1 MTGVDGPS
9 GFVAGDQH
17 DSGASDIIAF
27 VLMFAIIILGVGI
40 VSLGAFGDLAEFS
53 DREQVE
59 SGERGLAAAAS
70 TLDSLHRQDDTRR
83 TFNIAPGEGTV
94 FLNSS
99 TINVNV
105 TNSKYER
112 LNMTVQT
119 NSLEHLFRRS
129 PNDVTLAYE
138 SGAVFRSPGVRARYP
153 PSLECVPD
161 ETAIVSLVNLTGAN
175 FNNFNI
181 GGGESSP
188 PPLNPRALPGESPV
202 ADLGQTLIF
211 SAELQ
216 DRQREVA
223 TFSDESIRLN
233 VSASANPQQWESYL
247 DDQGWNE
254 IDDFVWQC
262 NNVDRALVRITTI
275 ELSL

>member
-83 TFNIAPGEGTV
+83 KFNIAPGEGTV

-105 TNSKYER
+105 TDSKYER
-112 LNMTVQT
+112 FNMTVQT

-161 ETAIVSLVNLTGAN
+161 ETAIVSLVNLTEA
-175 FNNFNI
+175 NFNI

-188 PPLNPRALPGESPV
+188 PPLNPRGLPGESPV

-216 DRQREVA
+216 NRQREVA

-247 DDQGWNE
+247 DDQGWDE
-254 IDDFVWQC
+254 VDDFLWEC
-262 NNVDRALVRITTI
+262 KDVDRALVRVTTI

>member
-83 TFNIAPGEGTV
+83 KFNIAPGEGTV

-105 TNSKYER
+105 TDSKYER
-112 LNMTVQT
+112 FNMTVQT

-175 FNNFNI
+175 FNI

-223 TFSDESIRLN
+223 KFSDESIRLN

-247 DDQGWNE
+247 DDQGWDE
-254 IDDFVWQC
+254 VDDFLWEC
-262 NNVDRALVRITTI
+262 KDVDRALVRVTTI

>member
-83 TFNIAPGEGTV
+83 KFNIAPGEGTV

-105 TNSKYER
+105 TDSKYER

-175 FNNFNI
+175 FNI

-188 PPLNPRALPGESPV
+188 PPLNPRGLPGESPV

-223 TFSDESIRLN
+223 KFSDESIRLN

-247 DDQGWNE
+247 DDQGWDE
-254 IDDFVWQC
+254 VDDFLWEC
-262 NNVDRALVRITTI
+262 KDVDRALVRVTTI

>member
-83 TFNIAPGEGTV
+83 KFNIAPGEGTV

-105 TNSKYER
+105 TDSKYER
-112 LNMTVQT
+112 FNMTVQT

-161 ETAIVSLVNLTGAN
+161 ETAIVSLVRLTGD
-175 FNNFNI
+175 NFNI

-188 PPLNPRALPGESPV
+188 PPLNPRGLPGESPV

-216 DRQREVA
+216 DRHREVA
-223 TFSDESIRLN
+223 KFSDDESIRLN

-247 DDQGWNE
+247 DDQGWDE
-254 IDDFVWQC
+254 VDDFLWEC
-262 NNVDRALVRITTI
+262 KDVDRALVRVTTI

>member
-83 TFNIAPGEGTV
+83 KFNIAPGEGTV

-99 TINVNV
+99 IINVSV
-105 TNSKYER
+105 TDSKYER
-112 LNMTVQT
+112 LNTTVQT

-153 PSLECVPD
+153 PSLECVPG
-161 ETAIVSLVNLTGAN
+161 ETAIVSLVRLTGD
-175 FNNFNI
+175 NFNI

-188 PPLNPRALPGESPV
+188 PPLNPRGLPGESPV

-216 DRQREVA
+216 NRQREVA

-247 DDQGWNE
+247 DDQGWDE

-262 NNVDRALVRITTI
+262 KDVDRALVRVTTI

>member
-105 TNSKYER
+105 TDSKYER
-112 LNMTVQT
+112 LNMTVDT

-161 ETAIVSLVNLTGAN
+161 ETAIVSLVRLTGD
-175 FNNFNI
+175 NFNI

-188 PPLNPRALPGESPV
+188 PPLNPRGLPGESPV

-216 DRQREVA
+216 NRQREVA

-247 DDQGWNE
+247 DDQGWDE
-254 IDDFVWQC
+254 VDDFLWEC
-262 NNVDRALVRITTI
+262 KDVDRALVRVTTI

>member
-83 TFNIAPGEGTV
+83 KFNIAPGEGTV

-99 TINVNV
+99 AINVNV
-105 TNSKYER
+105 TDSKYER
-112 LNMTVQT
+112 FNMTVDT

-161 ETAIVSLVNLTGAN
+161 ETAIVSLVRLTGD
-175 FNNFNI
+175 NFNI

-188 PPLNPRALPGESPV
+188 PPLNPRGLPGESPV

-216 DRQREVA
+216 DRHREVA
-223 TFSDESIRLN
+223 KFSDDESIRLN

-247 DDQGWNE
+247 DDQGWDE
-254 IDDFVWQC
+254 VDDFLWEC
-262 NNVDRALVRITTI
+262 KDVDRALVRVTTI

>member
-83 TFNIAPGEGTV
+83 KFNIAPGEGTV

-99 TINVNV
+99 IINVSV
-105 TNSKYER
+105 TGSKYER
-112 LNMTVQT
+112 LNTMVQT

-175 FNNFNI
+175 FNI

-188 PPLNPRALPGESPV
+188 PPLNPRGLPGESPV

-216 DRQREVA
+216 NRQREVA

-247 DDQGWNE
+247 DDQGWDE
-254 IDDFVWQC
+254 VDDFLWEC
-262 NNVDRALVRITTI
+262 KDVDRALVRVTII

>member
-27 VLMFAIIILGVGI
+27 VLMFAIIILGIGI

-83 TFNIAPGEGTV
+83 KFNIAPGEGTV

-105 TNSKYER
+105 TDSKYER
-112 LNMTVQT
+112 FNMTVQT

-161 ETAIVSLVNLTGAN
+161 ETAIVSLVRLTGD
-175 FNNFNI
+175 NFNI

-188 PPLNPRALPGESPV
+188 PPLNPRGLPGESPV

-216 DRQREVA
+216 DRHREVA
-223 TFSDESIRLN
+223 KFSDDESIRLN

-247 DDQGWNE
+247 DDQDWNE

-262 NNVDRALVRITTI
+262 KDVDRALVRVTTI

>member
-99 TINVNV
+99 IINVNV
-105 TNSKYER
+105 TDSTYER
-112 LNMTVQT
+112 LNTTVQT
-119 NSLEHLFRRS
+119 NSLEHLFDRS

-161 ETAIVSLVNLTGAN
+161 ETAIVSLVRLTGD
-175 FNNFNI
+175 NFNI

-188 PPLNPRALPGESPV
+188 PPLNPRGLPGESPV

-223 TFSDESIRLN
+223 KFSDESIRLN

-247 DDQGWNE
+247 DDQGWDE
-254 IDDFVWQC
+254 VDDFLWEC
-262 NNVDRALVRITTI
+262 EDVDRALVRVTTI

>member
-83 TFNIAPGEGTV
+83 KFNIAPGEGTV

-105 TNSKYER
+105 TDSKYER
-112 LNMTVQT
+112 LNMTVDT

-161 ETAIVSLVNLTGAN
+161 ETAIVSLVRLTGD
-175 FNNFNI
+175 NFNI

-188 PPLNPRALPGESPV
+188 PPLNPRGLPGESPV

-216 DRQREVA
+216 NRQREVA
-223 TFSDESIRLN
+223 KFSDESIQLN

-247 DDQGWNE
+247 DDQGWDE
-254 IDDFVWQC
+254 VDDFLWEC
-262 NNVDRALVRITTI
+262 KDVDRALVRVTTI

>member
-83 TFNIAPGEGTV
+83 KFNIAPGEGTV

-105 TNSKYER
+105 TDSKYER

-175 FNNFNI
+175 FNI

-188 PPLNPRALPGESPV
+188 PPLNPRGLPGESPV

-216 DRQREVA
+216 NRQREVA
-223 TFSDESIRLN
+223 TFSDDESIRLN

-247 DDQGWNE
+247 DDQGWDE
-254 IDDFVWQC
+254 VDDFLWEC
-262 NNVDRALVRITTI
+262 KDVDRALVRVTTI

>member
-83 TFNIAPGEGTV
+83 KFNIAPGEGTV

-105 TNSKYER
+105 TDSKYER
-112 LNMTVQT
+112 FNMTVQT

-161 ETAIVSLVNLTGAN
+161 ETAIVSLVRLKEK
-175 FNNFNI
+175 NFNI

-188 PPLNPRALPGESPV
+188 PPLNPRGLPGESPV
-202 ADLGQTLIF
+202 ADLGRTLIF

-216 DRQREVA
+216 NRQREVA

-247 DDQGWNE
+247 DDQGWDE
-254 IDDFVWQC
+254 VDDFLWEC
-262 NNVDRALVRITTI
+262 KDVDRALVRVTTI

>member
-27 VLMFAIIILGVGI
+27 VLMFAIIILGIGI

-83 TFNIAPGEGTV
+83 KFNIAPGEGTV

-99 TINVNV
+99 IINVSV
-105 TNSKYER
+105 TGSKYER
-112 LNMTVQT
+112 LNTMVQT

-153 PSLECVPD
+153 PSLKCVPD

-175 FNNFNI
+175 FNI

-188 PPLNPRALPGESPV
+188 PPLNPRGLPGESPV

-216 DRQREVA
+216 NRQREVA

-247 DDQGWNE
+247 DDQGWDE
-254 IDDFVWQC
+254 VDDFLWEC
-262 NNVDRALVRITTI
+262 KDVDRALVRVTII

>member
-27 VLMFAIIILGVGI
+27 VLMFAIIILGIGI

-83 TFNIAPGEGTV
+83 KFNIAPGEGTV

-105 TNSKYER
+105 TDSKYER
-112 LNMTVQT
+112 FNMTVQT

-161 ETAIVSLVNLTGAN
+161 ETAIVSLVRLTGD
-175 FNNFNI
+175 NFNI

-188 PPLNPRALPGESPV
+188 PPLNPRGLPGESPV

-216 DRQREVA
+216 DRHREVA
-223 TFSDESIRLN
+223 KFSDESIRLN

-247 DDQGWNE
+247 DDQDWNE

-262 NNVDRALVRITTI
+262 KDVDRALVRVTTI

>member
-83 TFNIAPGEGTV
+83 KFNIAPGEGTV

-105 TNSKYER
+105 TDSKYER
-112 LNMTVQT
+112 FNMTVQT

-175 FNNFNI
+175 FNI

-188 PPLNPRALPGESPV
+188 PPLNPRGLPGESPV

-216 DRQREVA
+216 DRHREVA
-223 TFSDESIRLN
+223 KFSDDESIRLN

-247 DDQGWNE
+247 DDQGWDE
-254 IDDFVWQC
+254 VDDFLWEC
-262 NNVDRALVRITTI
+262 KDVDRALVRVTTI